1 MSRWQLVALVA
12 LAGSAGTLARWGIAS
27 AANRLTP
34 GWGWP
39 GTLTVNLLGCLA
51 FGIVFGLSG
60 KDATV
65 SPHVRAVVLIGFMGA
80 FTTFS
85 SMAFD
90 TGELLR
96 AGRTAAALANLA
108 ANNVLG
114 MALFLAGAWL
124 GGMLKPASA

>member
-1 MSRWQLVALVA
+1 MTRMSLIALVA
-12 LAGSAGTLARWGIAS
+12 AAGAAGTLARWGLAS
-27 AANRLTP
+27 AANRLAP

-51 FGIVFGLSG
+51 FGIVFDISG
-60 KDATV
+60 KDGTI
-65 SPHVRAVVLIGFMGA
+65 SPHIRAVVLIGFMGA

-85 SMAFD
+85 SLAFD

-96 AGRTAAALANLA
+96 AGRTAAALGNLA

-114 MALFLAGAWL
+114 LGLFFAGMAVVGAL
-124 GGMLKPASA
+124 RAD